1 MTVHDPDGS
10 GAALAIGGGRSSRLS
25 LPEPIIGE
33 QFESNL
39 AAART
44 GAEWA
49 WTNLY
54 RQLSPLV
61 LGYLRAQQVPEP
73 EDLTA
78 EVFYQVVRS
87 LGTFQGGEAEFRS
100 WVLVIAH
107 RKLIDDYRYRGRRPA
122 EPAGSEVLESR
133 TPTGNVEHEALDRL
147 SETDFRQLLAGLT
160 TEQRDVLLLR
170 MLGGLSVPEVAAA
183 IGKRPG
189 AVQAMQQRALAKL
202 RRRLA

>member
-1 MTVHDPDGS
+1 VKLNDHNA
-10 GAALAIGGGRSSRLS
+10 GAALAIGGGRSSS
-25 LPEPIIGE
+25 FPIRQPLIGE
-33 QFESNL
+33 QFDTIID
-39 AAART
+39 AART

-54 RQLSPLV
+54 REMAPVV
-61 LGYLRAQQVPEP
+61 LGYLRAQQVPDP

-87 LGTFQGGEAEFRS
+87 LGQFDGGEAEFRS

-122 EPAGSEVLESR
+122 QPASTELLESYASF
-133 TPTGNVEHEALDRL
+133 GNVEQEAIDRL
-147 SETDFRQLLAGLT
+147 SEADFRRLLARLT
-160 TEQRDVLLLR
+160 PEQRDVILLR
-170 MLGGLSVPEVAAA
+170 MVGGLSVPEVATA

-189 AVQAMQQRALAKL
+189 AVHAMQQRALARL
-202 RRRLA
+202 RKRMR